1 PGVRSE
7 RSGVPARERAGRRR
21 PARRR
26 GIGETDAPGVDGAAA
41 GPGGSAAPSLLRGQ
55 IAKHHRIRARG
66 AARYREV
73 AHAARLR
80 QAARRGRK
88 LGGPLVTPRH
98 HVADDLL
105 IDYAAGS
112 LAEGWSLAV
121 ATHLS
126 LCPECRA
133 RLAAAEAAGGQ
144 LMEILRL
151 DPEPDAWAAVRARLG
166 APETVPTPQPKSAVL
181 PKPLRDYV
189 GGDLETVRWKAIGT
203 AGAQFRFKTGDGRTQ
218 VRLL

>member
-1 PGVRSE
+1 M
-7 RSGVPARERAGRRR
+7 
-21 PARRR
+21 
-26 GIGETDAPGVDGAAA
+26 
-41 GPGGSAAPSLLRGQ
+41 
-55 IAKHHRIRARG
+55 
-66 AARYREV
+66 
-73 AHAARLR
+73 
-80 QAARRGRK
+80 
-88 LGGPLVTPRH
+88 TPRH

-218 VRLL
+218 VRLLKIPAGQPVPEHSHRGRELTVVLAGAFRDGDLLFGRGDIEDADEQTQHIPTATPEADCICLAVTDAPLRFTSWLVRLVQPILRI